1 MSNDFNLN
9 EMHFSALQELGNI
22 GAGNAVTALATMLG
36 RKIDMNV
43 PNVQVLD
50 FNQISQAIGGPEN
63 PVAAVLVNIS
73 SENING
79 IMMFI
84 VELEKSHVLIGA
96 LMQQKTTEMGEMEQS
111 AFQEVGNILTGSYL
125 GALSTIFDTTVD
137 MSVPYLSVDMAASIL
152 SVPAI
157 EFAKV
162 ADSALFIESVF
173 DSDEGDISG
182 YFLLVPDQDSFR
194 FIFSKIGLEI

>member
-1 MSNDFNLN
+1 MNDFKLN

-22 GAGNAVTALATMLG
+22 GAGNAVTSLATMLG
-36 RKIDMNV
+36 RKIDMKV

-50 FNQISQAIGGPEN
+50 FKQISHIIGGPEN
-63 PVAAVLVNIS
+63 PVAAVLVNIN

-79 IMMFI
+79 MMMFI

-96 LMQQKTTEMGEMEQS
+96 LMQRETKELGEIEMS
-111 AFQEVGNILTGSYL
+111 ALQEVGNILTGSYL
-125 GALSTIFDTTVD
+125 GALSTIFGTTVD
-137 MSVPYLSVDMAASIL
+137 MSVPYLSIDMAGSVL

-162 ADSALFIESVF
+162 ADSALFIESLF
-173 DSDEGDISG
+173 DADEGDISG
-182 YFLLVPDQDSFR
+182 YFILVPDQDSFR
-194 FIFSKIGLEI
+194 FIFGKMGLGI